1 MSRWRELIDNLLAD
15 LETETPSAKGFRVN
29 IDHKIWEA
37 EKLARGARPIRLDE
51 TPEARLHG
59 FQTELIEK
67 LSERLKRDLSNKI
80 WQEARALLENP
91 WLRVP
96 AHRRRDLK

>member
-15 LETETPSAKGFRVN
+15 LETETPGAKGFRVN
-29 IDHKIWEA
+29 IDH
-37 EKLARGARPIRLDE
+37 
-51 TPEARLHG
+51 
-59 FQTELIEK
+59 
-67 LSERLKRDLSNKI
+67 KI

-96 AHRRRDLK
+96 RT

>member
-37 EKLARGARPIRLDE
+37 EKLARGARPFDS
-51 TPEARLHG
+51 T
-59 FQTELIEK
+59 K
-67 LSERLKRDLSNKI
+67 
-80 WQEARALLENP
+80 
-91 WLRVP
+91 
-96 AHRRRDLK
+96 RRRRAFTAFRPS